1 MSHSIVLGLSFIDF
15 EEGSLLHSFDL
26 LIQVKRQRF
35 ETFLQG
41 LSRVVKPSRG
51 QEIRIHNIKAK

>member
-1 MSHSIVLGLSFIDF
+1 MSLSVVLGFSFVDF
-15 EEGSLLHSFDL
+15 EAGSLKQSFDL

-41 LSRVVKPSRG
+41 LSRVVKPSQG
-51 QEIRIHNIKAK
+51 QEIRVHNIKAK